1 VIDTPAAPRSRALDA
16 LQVVAR
22 QYGLRDDV
30 EALRLA
36 GDDWRDEA
44 IAMLAEGLAALLIEV
59 RPRTGAAVR
68 KGAERCG

>member
-1 VIDTPAAPRSRALDA
+1 MLIDTPTAPRSRATEA
-16 LQVVAR
+16 LQVVAD
-22 QYGLRDDV
+22 QYGIRGDI

-44 IAMLAEGLAALLIEV
+44 LAQLAEAVAALLLEV

-68 KGAERCG
+68 KGAR